1 MFFVLKPKTHTEPTQ
16 KTEFLNQI
24 IKELKLEADVV
35 SQNVFENSFQSNLLG
50 AKWED
55 SLWYLKLIDQWKS
68 ESINENI

>member
-1 MFFVLKPKTHTEPTQ
+1 MISFFCESAISKSSIS
-16 KTEFLNQI
+16 NI
-24 IKELKLEADVV
+24 
-35 SQNVFENSFQSNLLG
+35 FENSFQSNLLG